1 MTLIA
6 DQPRTYKEGDPQYI
20 KVQAL
25 KTFLERE
32 EHEHFLSCNNLI
44 ALYGEWG
51 SGKSSIFKTLK
62 RNMNT
67 ESFIPLIFEAWKYEK
82 DDNLAFSL
90 LEFILA
96 KLPLKEKKFFPLNK
110 LKIFSKKTIINEL
123 KNRLRTFSNGVT
135 VKLPLIDID
144 SNKFLKQSLYLE
156 TEKFI
161 EKLQKEIDGIREN
174 KKILVM
180 IDELDRCD
188 DENIT
193 NLFSALKLMFSIK
206 NIIFICGIDKEAV
219 IKTLEGK
226 YQNHNKAEEYLEKI
240 FPISFNVVKYSNFDY
255 EENETNNNEP
265 KDYFSELKKSILEGA
280 EITNP
285 RKFNKAMNKYN
296 FLIKIIDRK
305 KIINKF
311 FIKFDI
317 NTKIKERLKIR
328 EKTTDTYYKEN
339 EINSKSSAQLKA
351 LEEYFDIIVTLYIF
365 IKVILLESYGIKNI
379 LILDK
384 DPNSKKNIVHFSEII
399 EIHLNLDNINFPE
412 KKLHEEYLKMKE
424 ILKKIDGKS
433 IMDKDNNL
441 ANFTFS
447 LPENYQEILKVI
459 LDEEIEKYY

>member
-1 MTLIA
+1 MVLIA

-62 RNMNT
+62 RDMNT

-188 DENIT
+188 DENII
-193 NLFSALKLMFSIK
+193 NLLSALKLMFSIK

-255 EENETNNNEP
+255 EENETNNNKP

-305 KIINKF
+305 KIIDNF
-311 FIKFDI
+311 FKEFDI
-317 NTKIKERLKIR
+317 NTKIKKGIEM
-328 EKTTDTYYKEN
+328 EQGTTYTEN
-339 EINSKSSAQLKA
+339 EINLKSSAQLNILK
-351 LEEYFDIIVTLYIF
+351 EYLDILIKLYLFIKIILFESFGIEDIF
-365 IKVILLESYGIKNI
+365 ILEKIPSSNDYIVIFNETINIK
-379 LILDK
+379 
-384 DPNSKKNIVHFSEII
+384 PSFY
-399 EIHLNLDNINFPE
+399 DNIGNKIHSKT
-412 KKLHEEYLKMKE
+412 KKV
-424 ILKKIDGKS
+424 LKKIDGKT
-433 IMDKDNNL
+433 IMVMDMEKVQALVNITWSD
-441 ANFTFS
+441 
-447 LPENYQEILKVI
+447 ENYQGILKLI
-459 LDEEIEKYY
+459 IDEEIEKYY